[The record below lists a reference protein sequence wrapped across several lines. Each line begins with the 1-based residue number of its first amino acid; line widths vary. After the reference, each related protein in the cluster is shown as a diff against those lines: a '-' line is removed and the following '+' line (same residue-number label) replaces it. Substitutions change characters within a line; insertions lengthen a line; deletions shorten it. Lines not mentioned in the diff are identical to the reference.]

1 MVDLGL
7 NDVDPGLAPEGAR
20 CDEDSLCVNRKC
32 MPVASL
38 TIGPA
43 SCPGN
48 CHGHGTCNSKGHC
61 HCDIGYA
68 PPYCDVPGPGGS
80 LDSGPAS
87 DSEASSSNW
96 FILLYIVLL
105 LVPIMAIVFLLSQ
118 KVRRGDWR
126 LLVEK
131 AKPRKR
137 LSEVDPMAAASV
149 AEAAA
154 AAASTIPGGKSGTS
168 SPTQALLP
176 HVDTST
182 SALSTVLS
190 ERLQGEAASSSATSN
205 KSSRSGS
212 LFANLKKP
220 QFMQNL
226 AKSISLPS
234 PKLRAA
240 MKNMATYE
248 IKVEHQ
254 VPKED
259 LSSPSEEIVT
269 EGAEVKTSKD
279 SVLFIKEEKVNVQTT
294 TVDQPPMT
302 ASKSLTTFGSRPV
315 RSTLP
320 MSSSFRSTLT
330 TSTSSTSSSTTA
342 AVTSF
347 ESSSSNASCKPPQQ
361 QPMPIAQS
369 KVLEKVKALETTT
382 STTVINDQKP
392 KDDGV
397 VTLLPTTESVIA
409 SIVVSSTSNS
419 NTSSSSTASKVTT
432 TTSAASA
439 SVSVAAFERYSQDP
453 KLAFPHSSSFAGRAS
468 SAFTSSATASSTT
481 TTTAAASKVG
491 SSQSAN
497 SLHRLSNATS
507 STAASVSTSADKVKK
522 KNGSKDS
529 VEVLT
534 QPLLDKA
541 AVAKAK
547 PPPPAPPAKP
557 TSLKSSHLKDEV
569 KSEVK
574 TTPSEAV
581 KAEKAT
587 VIKSP
592 SSPTKASSSPSSS
605 SVTSPSSS
613 TTMPLLSKT
622 STLPFGSSSA
632 ENGSK
637 KAAAGL
643 LPKSS
648 TLPIVPSRPVIGK
661 PVLQMATP
669 DATSLIAKSHSTGV
683 SQSSIIKGGASNSNN
698 GSNSSDKTK
707 DEVDMPKEVKRASR
721 GVVFCDP
728 LTLPS
733 PTNPNNPPII
743 HIQPKP
749 AQTVTTPPKPTPPKS
764 VLSPVTSVTTTV
776 PVAKPVEAKAVVVS
790 SVITPTWS
798 TEPKAV
804 SSSAVLCHIDDT
816 DSGSSEAGS
825 PTKKDNGAPMA
836 SPESDKV
843 IDSGLSGSL
852 QKTKSLSKSL
862 KSKLVKRSHSEK
874 NKEKASKAVV
884 AEDQNSGLSS
894 PTSSLRS
901 SNDPL
906 PTGPPP
912 RPERRPIS
920 KLDISGPLLQTN
932 VEMKGNFLPVCRAAD
947 ATPTDTMPAIS
958 FPPISTSSAS
968 VTSMAS
974 DPSTSTTS
982 TSKVVTSAKQISP
995 KKNKAPQPPPII
1007 PRRQSPSKTASSNK
1021 SEVASVKK
1029 SSSVKRPASIAT
1041 TRPSR
1046 PSAPPPR
1053 PPPQRPNVG
1062 GSPTRSDTSSLASID
1077 SSVSS
1082 STATSKGPS
1091 VTSED
1096 ESCRSAGHSKKTIS
1110 PLTSPLSLDDFD
1122 TPLSSPIIARRS
1134 PDALSTASSSD
1145 GGDLMREILKD
1156 LDTEVKEE
1164 VSTLMRKKKNKK
1176 RLSEG

>member
-1 MVDLGL
+1 
-7 NDVDPGLAPEGAR
+7 
-20 CDEDSLCVNRKC
+20 

-43 SCPGN
+43 SCPGKCN
-48 CHGHGTCNSKGHC
+48 GHGMCNSKGHC

-80 LDSGPAS
+80 IDSGPAS
-87 DSEASSSNW
+87 DSEATSSNW

-105 LVPIMAIVFLLSQ
+105 LVPIMAIIFLLSQ

-137 LSEVDPMAAASV
+137 LSEVDPMATASV

-154 AAASTIPGGKSGTS
+154 ALPGGKSGAS

-190 ERLQGEAASSSATSN
+190 EKVQGEAPSPSN
-205 KSSRSGS
+205 KSPRSGS
-212 LFANLKKP
+212 LFASLKKP
-220 QFMQNL
+220 HFMQNL

-254 VPKED
+254 VPKD
-259 LSSPSEEIVT
+259 DISSPSEEIVT
-269 EGAEVKTSKD
+269 EAAEVKTSKD

-294 TVDQPPMT
+294 TVEQPPLT

-320 MSSSFRSTLT
+320 MSSSFRSSTGA
-330 TSTSSTSSSTTA
+330 TSSSSTTT
-342 AVTSF
+342 TSF
-347 ESSSSNASCKPPQQ
+347 ESQLPTSTMASIAA
-361 QPMPIAQS
+361 IAQS
-369 KVLEKVKALETTT
+369 KVLEKVKALEA
-382 STTVINDQKP
+382 DQKP
-392 KDDGV
+392 KEPS
-397 VTLLPTTESVIA
+397 TTISLPTTESVVA
-409 SIVVSSTSNS
+409 SIVVSST
-419 NTSSSSTASKVTT
+419 TSASSVSSTVTASKVTT
-432 TTSAASA
+432 TTSTL
-439 SVSVAAFERYSQDP
+439 YSQDP

-468 SAFTSSATASSTT
+468 SAFTSSSSSAST
-481 TTTAAASKVG
+481 KVG

-497 SLHRLSNATS
+497 SLRLTTSAT
-507 STAASVSTSADKVKK
+507 TSADVVKK
-522 KNGSKDS
+522 KNGSNKEAV
-529 VEVLT
+529 VEIK
-534 QPLLDKA
+534 QPLLHN
-541 AVAKAK
+541 K
-547 PPPPAPPAKP
+547 PPPPPPKP
-557 TSLKSSHLKDEV
+557 TSFKSSHLKDEV
-569 KSEVK
+569 KSQTASEAVVAAVDKVK
-574 TTPSEAV
+574 TPSPTKTTTGTTTPSTSVTA
-581 KAEKAT
+581 AT
-587 VIKSP
+587 P
-592 SSPTKASSSPSSS
+592 SPT
-605 SVTSPSSS
+605 T

-622 STLPFGSSSA
+622 STLPMGEASSSL
-632 ENGSK
+632 K
-637 KAAAGL
+637 KSMGIS
-643 LPKSS
+643 KSS
-648 TLPIVPSRPVIGK
+648 TLPLVPSRPVISK
-661 PVLQMATP
+661 PVLQTATP
-669 DATSLIAKSHSTGV
+669 DAASLISKSHSTGV
-683 SQSSIIKGGASNSNN
+683 SQTSIIKGEKIACNE
-698 GSNSSDKTK
+698 SSSKETK
-707 DEVDMPKEVKRASR
+707 ESKRASR

-743 HIQPKP
+743 HIQPKIS
-749 AQTVTTPPKPTPPKS
+749 TTPQEETTPIPKSKPNPPPKS
-764 VLSPVTSVTTTV
+764 VKSVTSPVTPVVT
-776 PVAKPVEAKAVVVS
+776 KPIEAKAVIVS

-804 SSSAVLCHIDDT
+804 TSNAVLCHIDDT
-816 DSGSSEAGS
+816 DSGSEAGS
-825 PTKKDNGAPMA
+825 PKKDNGGAPMA

-843 IDSGLSGSL
+843 DGLGNSVP

-874 NKEKASKAVV
+874 KEKAKTPTTTSS
-884 AEDQNSGLSS
+884 EDTSGLSS

-901 SNDPL
+901 NEPQL
-906 PTGPPP
+906 QPPP
-912 RPERRPIS
+912 RPERGPIS
-920 KLDISGPLLQTN
+920 KLDISGPILQTN

-947 ATPTDTMPAIS
+947 ATPTETTAKNS
-958 FPPISTSSAS
+958 FSTL
-968 VTSMAS
+968 T
-974 DPSTSTTS
+974 STSTTS
-982 TSKVVTSAKQISP
+982 KMSSKETSPTTTKTQDLMSPVPVSTKASDLIRENAIVMSSQLIRENARVLNSNSGKISP

-1007 PRRQSPSKTASSNK
+1007 PRRSSPSKTSSENTVPSK
-1021 SEVASVKK
+1021 SETAAPKK
-1029 SSSVKRPASIAT
+1029 TNIKRPASIAT

-1053 PPPQRPNVG
+1053 PPPQKPNVG
-1062 GSPTRSDTSSLASID
+1062 GSPTRSDTSSLASVD

-1091 VTSED
+1091 VTSEE
-1096 ESCRSAGHSKKTIS
+1096 ESVKSSKKILS

-1134 PDALSTASSSD
+1134 PDALSTTSSSD
-1145 GGDLMREILKD
+1145 GDLMREILKD
-1156 LDTEVKEE
+1156 LDTEVKDE
-1164 VSTLMRKKKNKK
+1164 VSTLMRKKKNKNK
-1176 RLSEG
+1176 KIDN